1 MGQQAAKRDDFIQA
15 MRCVASSVCV
25 VTTDGA
31 AGRHGATVS
40 AFCSVSA
47 DPPMVLVCLNA
58 GSRIAQQV
66 QENGVFRVNILPAGA
81 TGIADRFA
89 GRHDSQV
96 LDRFDGM
103 PVSGSVPHLDG
114 ATSLMCTLS
123 QAVPAGTHQVCIG
136 VVNEVDQGAD
146 LPLTYLAGRYGQ
158 ISCSESRS

>member
-1 MGQQAAKRDDFIQA
+1 MGQQAAQREDFIAA

-40 AFCSVSA
+40 AFSSVSA

-58 GSRIAQQV
+58 ASRIAQQV

-81 TGIADRFA
+81 SSIADRFA
-89 GRHDSQV
+89 GCHDAQV
-96 LDRFDGM
+96 PDRFDGM
-103 PVSGSVPHLDG
+103 SISGSVPHLAG
-114 ATSLMCTLS
+114 ATSLLCTLT
-123 QAVPAGTHQVCIG
+123 QAVAAGTHYVCIG

-146 LPLTYLAGRYGQ
+146 LPLTYLAGRYRYL
-158 ISCSESRS
+158 SCEDTHR